1 MARTT
6 DTTNN
11 TDATATTDGSAT
23 TDATDTTTST
33 TDATR
38 TTETTV
44 ATDTATTRRT
54 ATPGTDVDVAV
65 IGGGIVG
72 LATAHRLLEQ
82 RPGLRVVVLERE
94 PEVGRHQSSRNS
106 GVLHAGLYYTPGSA
120 KARWSR
126 AGKPLMERFCAEHG
140 VPFERTGKVVVA
152 VDRAE
157 LPALDALAERA
168 RTNGVE
174 IHRLGPAGLRDHEPH
189 VAGVAGLWTP
199 ETAVTDFG
207 AVCHALA
214 DAIRTAGGEVRTDTE
229 VVDFHAT
236 RERVDVTSS
245 QGHVATARAVVV
257 CGGLQADR
265 LLAATATDDDTNDQD
280 TNNHDTYNSDTNSAD
295 VRIVPIRGSWL
306 ELRPDQRHLVRGNIY
321 PVPTGNGLP
330 FLGVHLTRRVDGR
343 VWVGPNAVPVFAR
356 EGRSPA
362 TFDTNDARAVL
373 TYPGSWRLAR
383 AHWQVGVGEVWR
395 DRSLGAMVR
404 AVQRYVPAIE
414 SSHLR
419 RGPWGVR
426 AQLVDRRGRLV
437 DDFTIRE
444 LGRTVHLLNAPSPA
458 ATSALAIGEEL
469 AERALARLARCSR
482 RHRQQPPRPP

>member
-1 MARTT
+1 MSRTT
-6 DTTNN
+6 DNTTAPDAAPASDT
-11 TDATATTDGSAT
+11 TDPATATPAPSYRSEADL
-23 TDATDTTTST
+23 
-33 TDATR
+33 
-38 TTETTV
+38 EV
-44 ATDTATTRRT
+44 
-54 ATPGTDVDVAV
+54 VV

-157 LPALDALAERA
+157 LPALGALAERA
-168 RTNGVE
+168 GTNGVE
-174 IHRLGPAGLRDHEPH
+174 VHRLGPAGLRDHEPH
-189 VAGVAGLWTP
+189 VAGLAGLWTR

-214 DAIRTAGGEVRTDTE
+214 DAIRAAGGEVRTDTE
-229 VVDFHAT
+229 VVDLHAT
-236 RERVDVTSS
+236 RERVDVTTSL
-245 QGHVATARAVVV
+245 GRVVNARSVVV

-265 LLAATATDDDTNDQD
+265 LLSAAATRTTDATDPTR
-280 TNNHDTYNSDTNSAD
+280 TSDPTDPTDATGTTVATDPTAD
-295 VRIVPIRGSWL
+295 VRIIPIRGSWL

-321 PVPTGNGLP
+321 PVPTGGGLP
-330 FLGVHLTRRVDGR
+330 FLGVHLTRRVDGG

-362 TFDTNDARAVL
+362 SLDTHDARAVL

-383 AHWQVGVGEVWR
+383 AHWQVAVGEVWR
-395 DRSLGAMVR
+395 DRVLAATTR

-414 SSHLR
+414 RAHLR

-444 LGRTVHLLNAPSPA
+444 LGRTIHLLNAPSPA
-458 ATSALAIGEEL
+458 ATSALAIGGEL
-469 AERALARLARCSR
+469 AERALAQLDA
-482 RHRQQPPRPP
+482 